1 MGRSTDKPRINLVVD
16 PEIYETVTEMAAMQG
31 KSRAG
36 LLMDLIRSVHPTL
49 RRTLTVMKAAEQ
61 YKGQAPDELR
71 RLVES
76 GCTDIRQASTDQLD
90 ILDNLQSALETDA
103 AGPEKREAHTAPAR
117 GRS

>member
-1 MGRSTDKPRINLVVD
+1 MGRSTEKPRINLVVD

-36 LLMDLIRSVHPTL
+36 LLMDLIRSVHPAL
-49 RRTLTVMKAAEQ
+49 RQTLTVMKAA
-61 YKGQAPDELR
+61 QAYEGKIPDELR
-71 RLVES
+71 QVIES
-76 GCTDIRQASTDQLD
+76 GLTDVTKSSADQLNMLHD
-90 ILDNLQSALETDA
+90 LENAFESDA